1 MVTAD
6 VVGSGLGGRGRL
18 AAGVLAVIVGLV
30 VVSGAWAGAGEH
42 AKLSGAE
49 RAFAK
54 AYVALLPGLQ
64 KTSESVTSAI
74 SKAGG
79 DSDAQVVTVFT
90 GLAKQW
96 SAGTK
101 ALVALKAPAPDPAC
115 SLASRATFAL
125 WRAIFSRS
133 RSRGAPTA
141 RARPRWPRST

>member
-101 ALVALKAPAPDPAC
+101 AWVALKAPAPEA
-115 SLASRATFAL
+115 SLFASLTRYVRAVESDLLAV
-125 WRAIFSRS
+125 APSGRS
-133 RSRGAPTA
+133 RSTSA
-141 RARPRWPRST
+141 